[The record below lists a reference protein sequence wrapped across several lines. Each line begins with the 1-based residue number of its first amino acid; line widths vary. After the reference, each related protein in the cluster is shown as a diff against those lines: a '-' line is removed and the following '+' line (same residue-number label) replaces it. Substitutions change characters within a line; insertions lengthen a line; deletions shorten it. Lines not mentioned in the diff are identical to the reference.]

1 MTSRNTN
8 ELTMKKTT
16 DNVARRFV
24 LTLLAVLTTTIAFAQ
39 LDGKGTENEP
49 YLINNAE
56 DWASFTNMINGG
68 TGTTAYYEL
77 TNDIILGT
85 TNDPITS
92 VVGTNDKMFKGTFDG
107 GFHTIYLNMNR
118 EANYAAPFGVT
129 CGATIKNLHV
139 DGTIVTDHKF
149 AAGIVAYSNNIGN
162 QTTRI
167 INCISSVYI
176 NCDKIVTVNASKP
189 NDCTHGGLVG
199 QNEKGSLYFEN
210 CIFDGTIRDSK
221 ATKTAVKCTGFV
233 GWVNDKVTYKD
244 CIMAGTIDVKPN
256 DNSLNNSMATYHRLS
271 NTAKAE
277 YENVSYFINDYTY
290 SGLTEQGV
298 QAPSVVPANVISRQF
313 SANNKHYYI
322 AGAEFVKGT
331 IDFLGW
337 RYDTDNGYTYN
348 LEGGSDGIN
357 YVYTKFG
364 YTTTFAER
372 YDLQIDGNWD
382 VATNWKYELIPTN
395 GGDVLISADVTIPGD
410 YNAKV
415 DDIIVSTKASVTIEN
430 GAQFISKNPIDAVVY
445 KNILSSDLQS
455 KHAWNTIASPIKGQA
470 FSEVEGLTSSTTTH
484 NIYKYD
490 ETTPMW
496 VEYRDGNNGF
506 DVFEN
511 GRGYIYRTTFEGNI
525 RYAGTINA
533 EDVNYSLTYTNDH
546 GFNLIGNPFTH
557 DIYKG
562 IAFSNTNLVEGYCVL
577 ESTGTWTYKEDDKA
591 IPSGTAFMV
600 LANDDVDITIK
611 NTDEKPVLYSKSS
624 DNNVWFTVN
633 NDEYTDVACIKFKD
647 GEGFSKLAHYNT
659 NAPMLYINYNGEHYA
674 AANVQSGVKTAALCF
689 KSQSTGKYTLN
700 IDVNGDFSY
709 LHLIDRLTGKDVD
722 LLIADEYTFI
732 STSNDNAE
740 RFIVEFDYAG
750 NEGITDNE
758 NFAWQNGSDI
768 VVNGEGELQMYDMM
782 GRMVMTQHINGVQ
795 TVNVSSEGVY
805 ILKLNEKVQKI
816 FVK

>member
-39 LDGKGTENEP
+39 LGGNGTVNEP

-56 DWASFTNMINGG
+56 DWTTFTNMINDG
-68 TGTTAYYEL
+68 TETTAYYKL

-85 TNDPITS
+85 PDEPITM
-92 VVGTNDKMFKGTFDG
+92 VVGTDSKNFKGTFNGD
-107 GFHTIYLNMNR
+107 FHTIYLNMSR
-118 EANYAAPFGVT
+118 VENYAAPFGVT
-129 CGATIKNLHV
+129 CGATISNLHV

-149 AAGIVAYSNNIGN
+149 AAGIVAYSNNDSN
-162 QTTRI
+162 KTTRLV
-167 INCISSVYI
+167 NCISSVYI
-176 NCDKIVTVNASKP
+176 NCDNIVTVNASKP
-189 NDCTHGGLVG
+189 DDCTHGGLVG
-199 QNEKGSLYFEN
+199 QNEKGNLYLEN

-221 ATKTAVKCTGFV
+221 QTKKSNKCTGFV
-233 GWVNDKVTYKD
+233 AWVNGTVTYKD

-256 DNSLNNSMATYHRLS
+256 DNSLTNSMATFHRMA
-271 NTAKAE
+271 NNAKVK
-277 YENVSYFINDYTY
+277 YEGVSYYINDYTY
-290 SGLTEQGV
+290 PGMAEQGV
-298 QAPSVVPANVISRQF
+298 QAPSDVPENAISRQF
-313 SANNKHYYI
+313 SANNKYYYVS
-322 AGAEFVKGT
+322 GAVFAKGA

-357 YVYTKFG
+357 YVYEKSG

-372 YDLQIDGNWD
+372 YALQTAGDWD
-382 VATNWKYELIPTN
+382 IAKNWKYELIPTK
-395 GGDVLISADVTIPGD
+395 GADVVIAADVTIPSD

-415 DDIIVSTKASVTIEN
+415 DDIIVSGKASITIDN
-430 GAQFISKNPIDAVVY
+430 GAQFISKNAIEAVVY
-445 KNILSSDLQS
+445 KTVLPSDFES
-455 KHAWNTIASPIKGQA
+455 KHAWNTIASPIVGQA
-470 FSEVEGLTSSTTTH
+470 FSEVEGLTSGTTAH

-490 ETTPMW
+490 ETVPMW
-496 VEYRDGNNGF
+496 VEYRDNNNGF
-506 DVFEN
+506 DVFES
-511 GRGYIYRTTFEGNI
+511 GRGYIYRTTFEGDI
-525 RYAGTINA
+525 RYAGTINV
-533 EDVNYSLTYTNDH
+533 EDVNYSLTNTNDH
-546 GFNLIGNPFTH
+546 GFNLVGNPFTH

-562 IAFSNTNLVEGYCVL
+562 VAFSNTNLVEGYCVL
-577 ESTGTWTYKEDDKA
+577 ESTGTWTYKEDDIA
-591 IPSGTAFMV
+591 IPSGIAFMV

-722 LLIADEYTFI
+722 LLIDDEYTFI

-750 NEGITDNE
+750 NEGITDND
-758 NFAWQNGSDI
+758 NFAWQNGSNI